1 MTCIIGLVDRGIVYM
16 GADSMA
22 ANGWNARVT
31 KLPKVFKR
39 DDFLI
44 GYTTSF
50 RMGQLL
56 QHRLVIPARGQEPVM
71 DYMVCSFVESVRG
84 CLKDNG
90 YTKIEHNTE
99 EGGQFLVGYGNRLF
113 VIHSDFQVN
122 EHAEGYDAI
131 GCASSYVLGAM
142 RALAD
147 LRPKQR
153 ILDSLKIA
161 AHFSSGVQRPF
172 YVKVLKTVED

>member
-1 MTCIIGLVDRGIVYM
+1 MTCIIGLVDKGKVYM
-16 GADSMA
+16 GTDSMSA
-22 ANGWNARVT
+22 AGWDVRVT

-56 QHRLVIPARGQEPVM
+56 QHRLVIPVCDEESRM
-71 DYMVCSFVESVRG
+71 DYMVCSFVESVRS

-99 EGGQFLVGYGNRLF
+99 EGGQFLVGYGDRLF
-113 VIHSDFQVN
+113 VIDSDFQVN
-122 EHAEGYDAI
+122 EYAEGYDAI
-131 GCASSYVLGAM
+131 GCGSSYALGAM
-142 RALAD
+142 RALDD
-147 LRPKQR
+147 LRPKRR
-153 ILDSLKIA
+153 ILDSLEIA
-161 AHFSSGVQRPF
+161 AHFSSGVQQPF
-172 YVKVLKTVED
+172 YVEVLKH